1 MKKIFLSLLVM
12 LFSIIIIAQNSGIN
26 YQAVIRDANNN
37 IIINSP
43 VNLKISILNN
53 INGDIVYSENFNL
66 TTNNFGL
73 INTVIGS
80 GNVET
85 GDFDE
90 IDWSKKY
97 FVKIDLDAE
106 NTNHFETISIT
117 KLNSVPYS
125 CFSDKSYKAIYAD
138 TALYSKKS
146 TIAQHK
152 SFNFGT
158 GNGFSTI
165 NTNGYIVKD
174 LSKTIINFNKSSYNN
189 IDSIIFSVII
199 KSENSNSATIVELYN
214 LNTNSVISNSKIST
228 NETNFTF
235 VSSKNIADFLPD
247 NNSNITIRLKSENN
261 NSYSYISKA
270 NLDVYSH

>member
-1 MKKIFLSLLVM
+1 MF
-12 LFSIIIIAQNSGIN
+12 FSIITIAQDSGIN
-26 YQAVIRDANNN
+26 YQAIIRDANNN
-37 IIINSP
+37 TIINSP

-53 INGDIVYSENFNL
+53 INGDIIYSENFNL

-85 GDFDE
+85 GDFNE

-106 NTNHFETISIT
+106 NTNNFETISVS

-125 CFSDKSYKAIYAD
+125 CFSDKSFKAIYAD

-152 SFNFGT
+152 SFDFGA
-158 GNGFSTI
+158 GNGVSTN
-165 NTNGYIVKD
+165 NTNGYIVTD
-174 LSKTIINFNKSSYNN
+174 LSKAIINFNKSSYNN
-189 IDSIIFSVII
+189 VDSIIFSAIV
-199 KSENSNSATIVELYN
+199 KSENSNYATVVELYN
-214 LNTNSVISNSKIST
+214 LNTNSVISNTKLST

-247 NNSNITIRLKSENN
+247 KNSNITIRLKSENN

-270 NLDVYSH
+270 NLEVYSH